1 MEFRCLVCDF
11 LFFDAASARLHLDGA
26 HVDLIDAD
34 VAVTKTYF
42 DRCLE
47 CMRSVRRTLEDLQFH
62 LGKVCPGRIKT
73 VEEYEKKYYVKHE
86 VNR

>member
-1 MEFRCLVCDF
+1 
-11 LFFDAASARLHLDGA
+11 
-26 HVDLIDAD
+26 
-34 VAVTKTYF
+34 
-42 DRCLE
+42 
-47 CMRSVRRTLEDLQFH
+47 VRRTLEDLQFH